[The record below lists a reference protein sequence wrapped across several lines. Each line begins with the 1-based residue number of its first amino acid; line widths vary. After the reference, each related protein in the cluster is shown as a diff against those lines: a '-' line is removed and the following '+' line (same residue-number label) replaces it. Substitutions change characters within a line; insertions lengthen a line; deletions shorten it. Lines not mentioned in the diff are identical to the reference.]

1 MMELLLLGILLM
13 MIVALGIIFT
23 KWRSALAYSISLT
36 NQLQIAENDRAASN
50 SENSRLREQV
60 ADERYQTEKAQSEL
74 IAAGNHLKD
83 TIAAMQLEFDRHLQ
97 RERTAHAQQVS
108 EVKHSHAHY
117 DTTVS
122 KVAADMDHLKNL
134 LTTFERWNAELSAL
148 LEHNKAMQAQ
158 NNAFSTIVKQTIILA
173 LNASI
178 EAARAGEYGRGFAV
192 VADEVRSLA
201 VKSESLNNE
210 YKANLSKNEI
220 ITVSTFQD
228 IQATCQ
234 FILTAINN
242 ISTNITSIA

>member
-1 MMELLLLGILLM
+1 MELLFSALLVTI
-13 MIVALGIIFT
+13 ITLGIIFT
-23 KWRSALAYSISLT
+23 KWRSTLANSLSLSS
-36 NQLQIAENDRAASN
+36 QLQLAQNERAATN
-50 SENSRLREQV
+50 VENSRLREEV
-60 ADERYQTEKAQSEL
+60 SAEKNKADKVHQEL
-74 IAAGNHLKD
+74 INTSNHLKD
-83 TIAAMQLEFDRHLQ
+83 SVAAMQIEFDRQIQ
-97 RERTAHAQQVS
+97 RERTAHAQQIS
-108 EVKHSHAHY
+108 ELKHSHAHNGA
-117 DTTVS
+117 TVS
-122 KVAADMDHLKNL
+122 KIAIEMDHLKHL

-158 NNAFSTIVKQTIILA
+158 NIAFSTIVKQTIILA

-201 VKSESLNNE
+201 VQSESLNNE